1 MGQEIEQVHF
11 KRGDFQH
18 FNQALQDETAL
29 LHALHHNR
37 QLADNGFV
45 MGFELE
51 GWLLDQALQPAPL
64 NQLFVEQFN
73 SPLVTLELAKFNVE
87 LNTKPR
93 PLTGNALSKAER
105 ELQQHWQ
112 KGQQI
117 AQQINGGNLL
127 AIGILPTVTPQH
139 LSNVNMSEM
148 QRYRA
153 LNEQVLRLRKGEPLK
168 LDIQGHQHL
177 KHSHHDLMLESAAT
191 SFQIHLQTPPAL
203 AVRHY
208 NASKIVSAPLVAI
221 AANSPF
227 LFNHQLWDESRIPLF
242 EQAVDVVA
250 HPDSPHH
257 AMRRVTFGH
266 GYLTDSLVEAFQH
279 NLDNYEVLLP
289 LALSPSKQRL
299 EHLAL
304 HNGTIWRW
312 NRPLVGVDKQGNVH
326 LRIEH
331 RPLPAGPTIV
341 DMIAN
346 AAFYFGLVS
355 ALADQLDAPEKWLPF
370 AAAKRNFYQAAQHGL
385 DADILWADGKQ
396 HPVQTLI
403 LEQLLPLAYQGLAR
417 LGIDNQDQ
425 QRLLGII
432 EQRTL
437 NKQNGAAWQRQF
449 SQKYQRDMVQLT
461 AHYAERQQS
470 NLPVHQWPL

>member
-1 MGQEIEQVHF
+1 MGQEVEQTHF
-11 KRGDFQH
+11 KQCDFQR
-18 FNQALQDETAL
+18 FNKALRDETAL
-29 LHALHHNR
+29 LQSLQHHQ

-51 GWLLDQALQPAPL
+51 GWLLDQTQQPAPL
-64 NQLFVEQFN
+64 NQRFVEQFN

-87 LNTKPR
+87 FNTEPR
-93 PLTGNALSKAER
+93 PLAGNALSEAEA

-112 KGQQI
+112 KGQRI
-117 AQQINGGNLL
+117 TQQINGGSLL

-139 LSNVNMSEM
+139 LSNTNMSEM
-148 QRYRA
+148 KRYRA
-153 LNEQVLRLRKGEPLK
+153 LNEQVLRLRKGAPLE
-168 LDIQGHQHL
+168 LDIRGQQHL
-177 KHSHHDLMLESAAT
+177 KHTHHDLMLESAAT

-208 NASKIVSAPLVAI
+208 NASKIASAPLIAI

-242 EQAVDVVA
+242 EQAVDVA
-250 HPDSPHH
+250 PHPDSPHH
-257 AMRRVTFGH
+257 AIRRVTFGH

-279 NLDNYEVLLP
+279 NLDHYEVLLP
-289 LALSPSKQRL
+289 LALSSSKQML
-299 EHLAL
+299 MHLSL

-312 NRPLVGVDKQGNVH
+312 NRPLVGVDQQGSVQ

-346 AAFYFGLVS
+346 AAFYFGLVR
-355 ALADQLDAPEKWLPF
+355 ALAAQPHAAEKQLPFTAAKKNFYRAAKNGLEAEIKWL
-370 AAAKRNFYQAAQHGL
+370 
-385 DADILWADGKQ
+385 DGKQ
-396 HPVQTLI
+396 HKVHTLI
-403 LEQLLPLAYQGLAR
+403 LEQLLPLAYQGLAL
-417 LGIDNQDQ
+417 LGIDERDQ

-432 EQRTL
+432 EQRAL
-437 NKQNGAAWQRQF
+437 NKQNGAQWQRQF
-449 SQKYQRDMVQLT
+449 RQKYKLEMPQLT
-461 AHYAERQQS
+461 ASYAARQQS